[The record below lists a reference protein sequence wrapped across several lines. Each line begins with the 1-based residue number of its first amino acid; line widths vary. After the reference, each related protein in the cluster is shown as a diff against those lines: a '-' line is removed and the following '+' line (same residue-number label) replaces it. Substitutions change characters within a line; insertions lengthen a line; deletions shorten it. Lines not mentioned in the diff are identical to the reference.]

1 MSQIDL
7 NTLSASSGNDSW
19 GWTDPEDGREYALI
33 GLNNGTAFI
42 NISNPTEPVYL
53 GKLPTHTDPSIWR
66 DMKVYGNYVF
76 VVSEAPGHGMQ
87 VFDLTRLRNVS
98 DAPTTFTND
107 AHYDGFGRAH
117 NIVINP
123 EQHYAY
129 AVGTKI
135 DGVPSYNGGPHIID
149 ISNPLEPVFAGS
161 YSESGYTHDAQVV
174 TYTGPDPDYAGREIF
189 LGSNADEVV
198 FIDVTD
204 KSNPILIS
212 DISYTNVKYT
222 HQGWLTEDQ
231 RYFFLGDELDERDIG
246 NDTKTL
252 IFDLEDIDNPVLHQD
267 YFGPTQ
273 AIDHNG
279 YIVGNTYY
287 LSNYRAGLRMLDISG
302 VGNEEINEVGFFD
315 TYPENDNVGF
325 NGVWSNYPYFESG
338 NIVISDI
345 DRGFFLIRKS
355 GTLKTS
361 HVENQDFNIFPNPAS
376 SYVNIVNTQ
385 EDIQK
390 IEIFN
395 LLGQKIFSKAYQDE
409 KQIEI
414 NLEAFD
420 SGLYL
425 LKINNYFTRKLMI
438 K

>member
-1 MSQIDL
+1 
-7 NTLSASSGNDSW
+7 
-19 GWTDPEDGREYALI
+19 
-33 GLNNGTAFI
+33 
-42 NISNPTEPVYL
+42 
-53 GKLPTHTDPSIWR
+53 
-66 DMKVYGNYVF
+66 
-76 VVSEAPGHGMQ
+76 
-87 VFDLTRLRNVS
+87 
-98 DAPTTFTND
+98 
-107 AHYDGFGRAH
+107 
-117 NIVINP
+117 
-123 EQHYAY
+123 
-129 AVGTKI
+129 
-135 DGVPSYNGGPHIID
+135 
-149 ISNPLEPVFAGS
+149 
-161 YSESGYTHDAQVV
+161 
-174 TYTGPDPDYAGREIF
+174 
-189 LGSNADEVV
+189 
-198 FIDVTD
+198 
-204 KSNPILIS
+204 
-212 DISYTNVKYT
+212 
-222 HQGWLTEDQ
+222 
-231 RYFFLGDELDERDIG
+231 
-246 NDTKTL
+246 
-252 IFDLEDIDNPVLHQD
+252 
-267 YFGPTQ
+267 
-273 AIDHNG
+273 
-279 YIVGNTYY
+279 
-287 LSNYRAGLRMLDISG
+287 MLDISG

-376 SYVNIVNTQ
+376 SYVNIVSTQ